1 MKHIVYLY
9 EASSILGSR
18 REALTC
24 TLRNLRQVRQLDY
37 TFKFGAIWRYS
48 DLILEGIVLT
58 LQLSL
63 ITMIIGLALG
73 LVVALAANSP
83 RRLMRVPARIYVE
96 AIRNTPLLV
105 QLFIV
110 FFGLPTIGIK
120 LGANT
125 AAVIALSINMGAYG
139 AEIIRAGIESVRRH
153 QIEAGRALGLTSYQ
167 TFRHVVLFQAMKAI
181 YPSLASQFVL
191 LMLATSIVSAIG
203 ASELFHQGAFI
214 ESRTYR
220 SFEVYTLITVTYLLI
235 TLGLRT
241 VFAGIY
247 WAIFVRRPI
256 R

>member
-1 MKHIVYLY
+1 MNY
-9 EASSILGSR
+9 S
-18 REALTC
+18 
-24 TLRNLRQVRQLDY
+24 
-37 TFKFGAIWRYS
+37 FKFGAIWKYQ
-48 DLILEGIVLT
+48 DQILEGIVLT
-58 LQLSL
+58 LQLS
-63 ITMIIGLALG
+63 IVTMIMGLAIGLL
-73 LVVALAANSP
+73 VALAGSSP
-83 RRLMRVPARIYVE
+83 RRTLRLPAQIYVE

-110 FFGLPTIGIK
+110 FFGLPSIGIK

-125 AAVIALSINMGAYG
+125 AAVIALTINMGAYG

-153 QIEAGRALGLTSYQ
+153 QIEAGRALGLTAYQ

-220 SFEVYTLITVTYLLI
+220 SFEVYTLITLTYLLI

-247 WAIFVRRPI
+247 WVIFVRRPV